1 MVARELTLWYN
12 YVGRSWNR
20 TLSQVVYSYSE
31 VEVRHQ
37 FACLRMTARGFG
49 WRRNGFP
56 KDVLSGGQPGLG
68 RHAHWKR
75 IKHSYSLPRA
85 IQIHKR
91 LRCGGE

>member
-1 MVARELTLWYN
+1 MVARGLTLWCN
-12 YVGRSWNR
+12 CVERSWQR
-20 TLSQVVYSYSE
+20 IHFQAVCFSSE
-31 VEVRHQ
+31 VVVRLR
-37 FACLRMTARGFG
+37 FASLRMTARGFG

-75 IKHSYSLPRA
+75 IKHSYSSQRA